1 MPTFED
7 PTADAQEAAEAVRG
21 LAHAIR
27 HAEHP
32 RATYPVLGELL
43 SIARRLIEVTDQLS
57 GNLVQYRRLASDDQ
71 GNMTAGGAS
80 VQESVNGLQ
89 EAAGLF
95 DRAESA
101 IDRAT
106 QAAAQIAWHTPTG
119 SPTARRYVSIVFLQ
133 GEAADE
139 LIGIIDR
146 AGTSA
151 AIEHLAQFDHGSE
164 TVDVALENGNIYDE
178 PPVGKL
184 DRTAAHAKYT
194 LVYNPFLSHIGL
206 YRQHHALPDPEL
218 LGINIP
224 MTTRS
229 PQPAADIKASPP
241 SGDAQQPRT
250 RRDRLGSP
258 PPLDDFSDDSAAM
271 ASGIAL

>member
-7 PTADAQEAAEAVRG
+7 PAADAQEAAEAVRG
-21 LAHAIR
+21 LAYAIR
-27 HAEHP
+27 HAEHS
-32 RATYPVLGELL
+32 RATYPVLRELL
-43 SIARRLIEVTDQLS
+43 SVARRLTEVTDQLS
-57 GNLVQYRRLASDDQ
+57 GNLVRYRQLASDDQ
-71 GNMTAGGAS
+71 GNMIAGAAS

-106 QAAAQIAWHTPTG
+106 QAAARIAWRTPVG
-119 SPTARRYVSIVFLQ
+119 SPAARRYVSIAFLQ

-146 AGTSA
+146 AGTGA
-151 AIEHLAQFDHGSE
+151 AIEHLAEFDHGSE

-178 PPVGKL
+178 PPIGKF
-184 DRTAAHAKYT
+184 DRTAIHAEYT

-206 YRQHHALPDPEL
+206 YRHHHALPDPVL
-218 LGINIP
+218 LGINTP
-224 MTTRS
+224 APTRS
-229 PQPAADIKASPP
+229 PHTSAELEAAPAPVGVK
-241 SGDAQQPRT
+241 QPRS

-258 PPLDDFSDDSAAM
+258 HLDDFSDDSATL
-271 ASGIAL
+271 ASGISL